1 MGRRIL
7 VQTFTGRRNWPR
19 AKERLS
25 RLIGKVVVFYVKMAD
40 GFRKQFSASGLI
52 HNQCGVSCGMIAC
65 SDVTEGNERQKTAS
79 RMAKNEIYKIERV
92 GFKTTFASLVLSFN
106 RKCTE
111 YTWRSFLILREFRSV
126 CKTCLNSHRTIDRDR
141 TNLLRPSSLDYPPIF

>member
-40 GFRKQFSASGLI
+40 GFRKQFSASGFSYTM
-52 HNQCGVSCGMIAC
+52 NVSYNV
-65 SDVTEGNERQKTAS
+65 SYS
-79 RMAKNEIYKIERV
+79 RMKI
-92 GFKTTFASLVLSFN
+92 LSFLS
-106 RKCTE
+106 E
-111 YTWRSFLILREFRSV
+111 E
-126 CKTCLNSHRTIDRDR
+126 DEA
-141 TNLLRPSSLDYPPIF
+141 